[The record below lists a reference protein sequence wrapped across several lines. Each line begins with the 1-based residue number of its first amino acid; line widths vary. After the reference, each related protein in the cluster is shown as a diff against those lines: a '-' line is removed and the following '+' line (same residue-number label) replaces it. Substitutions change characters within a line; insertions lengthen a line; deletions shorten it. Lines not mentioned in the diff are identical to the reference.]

1 MEEEEE
7 EKEGGAAVARLF
19 NVMMADVLRFTDCHS
34 KLITMKAGTGSGS
47 VSSSLARALRPTGH
61 TAQQSRR
68 YEMQGSL

>member
-34 KLITMKAGTGSGS
+34 KLITKNEGRNGLGLSVFEPGTGATADRAHGS
-47 VSSSLARALRPTGH
+47 AEQKV
-61 TAQQSRR
+61 
-68 YEMQGSL
+68 